1 MKELLA
7 TGDLVLVSAL
17 RHHFSV
23 EELAFD
29 VFDGF
34 VGSLFPGDISIA
46 SHRIMVS
53 DEHYSRAKR
62 VLEQLRNGEMACDG
76 D

>member
-17 RHHFSV
+17 RHHLSV
-23 EELAFD
+23 EEVEFD

-34 VGSLFPGDISIA
+34 VGSLFPGDLSIA

-53 DEHYSRAKR
+53 DDDYNRAKR
-62 VLEQLRNGEMACDG
+62 ILTQLQNGDMACG
-76 D
+76 TE

>member
-17 RHHFSV
+17 RHHLSV
-23 EELAFD
+23 EEVEFD

-34 VGSLFPGDISIA
+34 VGSLFPGDMSIA

-53 DEHYSRAKR
+53 DEHYNRAKR
-62 VLEQLRNGEMACDG
+62 VLEALQNGDMTCESD
-76 D
+76 

>member
-17 RHHFSV
+17 RHHLG
-23 EELAFD
+23 EEEIDFD

-34 VGSLFPGDISIA
+34 VGSLFPGDLSIA
-46 SHRIMVS
+46 SHRVMVR
-53 DEHYSRAKR
+53 DEDYHRAQD
-62 VLEQLRNGEMACDG
+62 VLTRLQNGEMACD
-76 D
+76 

>member
-17 RHHFSV
+17 RHHLG
-23 EELAFD
+23 EEEIDFD

-34 VGSLFPGDISIA
+34 VGSLFPGDLSIA
-46 SHRIMVS
+46 SHRVMVR
-53 DEHYSRAKR
+53 DEDFGRAQN
-62 VLEQLRNGEMACDG
+62 VLTRLQNGEMACD
-76 D
+76 

>member
-17 RHHFSV
+17 RHHLG
-23 EELAFD
+23 EEDIDFD

-34 VGSLFPGDISIA
+34 VGSLFPGDLSIA
-46 SHRIMVS
+46 SHRVMVR
-53 DEHYSRAKR
+53 DEDYGRAQT
-62 VLEQLRNGEMACDG
+62 VLTRLQKGEMACD
-76 D
+76 

>member
-17 RHHFSV
+17 RHHLDLEDV
-23 EELAFD
+23 DFD

-34 VGSLFPGDISIA
+34 VGSLFPGDLSIA
-46 SHRIMVS
+46 SHRFMVS
-53 DEHYSRAKR
+53 DEDFHRAKR
-62 VLEQLRNGEMACDG
+62 ILQQLQNGDMACEPE
-76 D
+76 